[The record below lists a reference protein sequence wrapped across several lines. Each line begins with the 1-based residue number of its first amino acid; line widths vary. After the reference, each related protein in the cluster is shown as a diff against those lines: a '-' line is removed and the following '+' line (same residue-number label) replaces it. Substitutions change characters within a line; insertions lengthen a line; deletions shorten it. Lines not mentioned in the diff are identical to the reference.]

1 MPVKVAV
8 NTVYS
13 LRSQNVPL
21 GISQNLEWLDKV
33 WETNMFGRWLD
44 LPAWLRL
51 ITSLLILVA
60 GILIFLFANI
70 RLGLVLT
77 VVGCMLIIFS
87 EKIAWR
93 KKRI

>member
-1 MPVKVAV
+1 
-8 NTVYS
+8 
-13 LRSQNVPL
+13 
-21 GISQNLEWLDKV
+21 
-33 WETNMFGRWLD
+33 MFGWWLD

-51 ITSLLILVA
+51 ITSLLVLVA

-87 EKIAWR
+87 EKSPGE
-93 KKRI
+93 KSGYKF